1 MEFAS
6 PPPTRKPGRPP
17 TKNTGKARSNSAGA
31 KPNVASS
38 PLKTPPPK
46 TDDLR
51 DDQATPPPET
61 ANPTSTSPPP
71 EDTPTSPKVD
81 PEDEAKKKFI
91 KRFQIL
97 LEDCQDLV
105 DIYNKL
111 PLNAVLV
118 KQLVDE
124 SNGASISATTTAT
137 WRICS
142 VKQIGGNGSS
152 RLSSCQCSASMK
164 ILQQLLPRPQ
174 PLRHRLLVTREIAE
188 MPPPQPSTWF
198 DAT

>member
-31 KPNVASS
+31 KPDVASS

-61 ANPTSTSPPP
+61 ANPTPTSPPP

-97 LEDCQDLV
+97 LEDCQDLI

-111 PLNAVLV
+111 QLNAVLV
-118 KQLVDE
+118 KQLVAE
-124 SNGASISATTTAT
+124 SNVLLE
-137 WRICS
+137 RITECLDLINNHS
-142 VKQIGGNGSS
+142 DLEDLFSEANRWKRIIKTFVV
-152 RLSSCQCSASMK
+152 SM
-164 ILQQLLPRPQ
+164 LG
-174 PLRHRLLVTREIAE
+174 
-188 MPPPQPSTWF
+188 
-198 DAT
+198 